1 MYDEN
6 VGLSSDCDVIDGKN
20 SLTYFEC
27 IQFGCENGANTIN
40 YANNICHLRKCTG
53 DDLKLSD
60 KDKGWNVLRKRGK
73 LNNQNNV

>member
-1 MYDEN
+1 MYDES
-6 VGLSSDCDVIDGKN
+6 VGLSSDCD

-40 YANNICHLRKCTG
+40 YSNNVCHLQKCTW

-60 KDKGWNVLRKRGK
+60 KNKGWNVLRKMGK
-73 LNNQNNV
+73 LN